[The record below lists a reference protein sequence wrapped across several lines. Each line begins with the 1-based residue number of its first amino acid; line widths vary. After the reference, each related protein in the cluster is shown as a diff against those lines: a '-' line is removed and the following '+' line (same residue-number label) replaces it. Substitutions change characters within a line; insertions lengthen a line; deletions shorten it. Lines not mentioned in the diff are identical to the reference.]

1 MAKIDKKTVKLPLL
15 AMRGMVLFPQMV
27 LHFDVGREKSVY
39 ALNEAMN
46 EDRLIF
52 LTAQKDIRD
61 EDPEGNN
68 IYDVGVVAEIK
79 QIIKTQ
85 NHLRVLVEG
94 RYRARILHIEEEEP
108 YFIAEVEEHPLKS
121 GRSAG
126 KKMINA
132 LMRTLKDLFQEYS
145 MMTPRMSKDLVFNAL
160 AADSPEFLTEY
171 IAANMPIHTDDK
183 QMVLEESSVTKR
195 IKMLIQIL
203 EEENDILSLEQE
215 IHEKVRSQIDTNQ
228 REYYLREQMKAI
240 SSELGDGDSA
250 QEDIYE
256 YHTRIE
262 GLKLEEE
269 TAEKLRKEADR
280 LLKMPYNSHE
290 AGVIKGYLDTV
301 LDLPWNVFTKD
312 KLNIEKAQKQ
322 LDRDHYGMEKV
333 KTRIL
338 EMLSVRALAP
348 DIKGQIIC
356 LAGPPGVGKTSIAKS
371 IAKSMG
377 RKYVRLSLG
386 GVRDESDIR
395 GHRKT
400 YIGAMPGRIIN
411 AIKLAGSQNPLVLLD
426 EVDKL
431 GNDFRG
437 DPSAALLEVLDSE
450 QNNAFRDHYIE
461 VPFDLSQVLFI
472 ATANNLGNV
481 PQPLLDRMEIIQ
493 LTSYTREEKF
503 QIGKR
508 YLVPKQMK
516 RHGLTTGQLRINPSA
531 IYALIDYYTRESGVR
546 GLEREIASL
555 CRKAAKQIVSGEA
568 EKVSITGKNIES
580 FLGGHKFKQE
590 KLASDG
596 EPGLVNGLAW
606 TSVGGEMLQ
615 IEVAVLE
622 GSGKTVLTGSLGD
635 VMKESAQAAISYIR
649 TCTDKYGVDKDFYK
663 TKDIHIHVPEGA
675 VPKDG
680 PSAGITICTAV
691 LSALSGIP
699 ARGDVAMTGEMSL
712 RGRVLPIGGL
722 KEKTMAAYRNGIK
735 TIIIP
740 EDNKVDLEE
749 VDNIVKESIRFVTAK
764 NIKTVLDTALIR
776 KFVPRKELAAES
788 SAKTTGTLEYREE
801 EEQRGEPLIAH

>member
-1 MAKIDKKTVKLPLL
+1 MAQGKAERLTVRLPLL

-27 LHFDVGREKSVY
+27 LHFDVGREKSMF
-39 ALNEAMN
+39 ALNEAMSN
-46 EDRLIF
+46 NRLIF

-61 EDPEGNN
+61 EDPAEED
-68 IYDVGVVAEIK
+68 IYTIGVVAEIK
-79 QIIKTQ
+79 QIIKSQ
-85 NHLRVLVEG
+85 RHLRVLVEG
-94 RYRARILHIEEEEP
+94 RYRAKLLQMVEEEP
-108 YFIAEVEEHPLKS
+108 FFEALVVEHPLKATRGS
-121 GRSAG
+121 SRS
-126 KKMINA
+126 MTDA
-132 LMRTLKDLFQEYS
+132 LMRTVKDLFEEYS
-145 MMTPRMSKDLVFNAL
+145 LMTPRMSKELVVNAL
-160 AADSPEFLTEY
+160 EAESPAFLTEY

-183 QMVLEESSVTKR
+183 QMILEESSAIR
-195 IKMLIQIL
+195 RLRMLAQIL
-203 EEENDILSLEQE
+203 EEENDILSLENE
-215 IHEKVRSQIDTNQ
+215 IHEKVRSQIDNNQ

-240 SSELGDGDSA
+240 SAELGEDSS
-250 QEDIYE
+250 QDEIYE
-256 YHTRIE
+256 YHMRIQK
-262 GLKLEEE
+262 LKLEEE

-280 LLKMPYNSHE
+280 LLRMPSSSHE
-290 AGVIKGYLDTV
+290 AGVIKNYLDTV
-301 LDLPWNVFTKD
+301 LDLPWNVTTKD
-312 KLNIEKAQKQ
+312 KINIERAKKQ

-333 KTRIL
+333 KERIL
-338 EMLSVRALAP
+338 ETMAVRALAP

-400 YIGAMPGRIIN
+400 YIGAMPGRIITS
-411 AIKLAGSQNPLVLLD
+411 IKQSGSSNPLMLLD

-431 GNDFRG
+431 GHDFRG
-437 DPSAALLEVLDSE
+437 DPSSALLEVLDSE
-450 QNNAFRDHYIE
+450 QNYAFRDHYIE
-461 VPFDLSQVLFI
+461 VPYDLSHTMFI
-472 ATANNLGNV
+472 ATANDLSSV
-481 PQPLLDRMEIIQ
+481 PRPLLDRMEVIH
-493 LTSYTREEKF
+493 LTSYTREEKY

-508 YLVPKQMK
+508 HLVPKQMK
-516 RHGLTTGQLRINPSA
+516 KHGLSA
-531 IYALIDYYTRESGVR
+531 KTFRMQKAALYGLIDHYTRESGVR
-546 GLEREIASL
+546 NLERQIASL
-555 CRKAAKQIVSGEA
+555 CRKAAKEIVAGDQ
-568 EKVSITGKNIES
+568 EKVTVTAGNLQDY
-580 FLGGHKFKQE
+580 LGGYRYKKDN
-590 KLASDG
+590 LDTGG

-615 IEVAVLE
+615 VEVAVLE

-649 TCTDKYGVDKDFYK
+649 TCTDRYGIEKDFYK

-712 RGRVLPIGGL
+712 RGRVLAIGGL

-735 TIIIP
+735 TVVIP
-740 EDNKVDLEE
+740 EDNQVDLEE
-749 VDNIVKESIRFVTAK
+749 VDQVVKDAITFVPATQ
-764 NIKTVLDTALIR
+764 IQTVLDTALTR
-776 KFVPRKELAAES
+776 RFSPRKEPEQMEKSERAKTPPLDYQQETAES
-788 SAKTTGTLEYREE
+788 VIT
-801 EEQRGEPLIAH
+801 H